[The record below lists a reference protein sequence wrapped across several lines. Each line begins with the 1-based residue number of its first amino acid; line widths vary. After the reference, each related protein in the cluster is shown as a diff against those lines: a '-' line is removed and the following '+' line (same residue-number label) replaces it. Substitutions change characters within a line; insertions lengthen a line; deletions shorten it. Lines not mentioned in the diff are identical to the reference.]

1 MVVSS
6 PTVRRRE
13 LGALLRGLRADAGL
27 TVEQVAESL
36 LCSPS
41 KISRLET
48 GQRGASPRDIRDLC
62 DLYRVTDRGQ
72 RDHLAEL
79 ASEGRAQAWWQ
90 PFDLPY
96 ATYVGLEAEAAS
108 IRNFAPG
115 VFHGLLQTADYT
127 RAVHE
132 GGMPQLAPAVIEQRI
147 VVLRGRQAILTR
159 EDPPPPQ
166 LWAIV
171 DEAVLHRPV
180 GGPAVMA
187 AQLDHVMATC
197 DLPNVTVQVI
207 AYEAGAHPA
216 LNSTFTLLEFT
227 GPAPGVVHVEGL
239 VGQLYFERPPDVQ
252 RYQEVFDRLSGFALS
267 EQRSVDLIAKIRAEF
282 SHH

>member
-1 MVVSS
+1 MAMSS

-13 LGALLRGLRADAGL
+13 LGALLRALRAESGL
-27 TVEQVAESL
+27 TVEQVADSL

-62 DLYRVTDRGQ
+62 DLYRVTDPGQ
-72 RDHLAEL
+72 RKHLADL

-115 VFHGLLQTADYT
+115 VFHGLLQIPSYT

-132 GGMPQLAPAVIEQRI
+132 RGMPQLAPAVIEQRI
-147 VVLRGRQAILTR
+147 EVLRGRQEILTR
-159 EDPPPPQ
+159 EDPPPPR

-187 AQLDHVMATC
+187 EQLGHVIEVC

-216 LNSTFTLLEFT
+216 LNSTFTLLDFA

-239 VGQLYFERPPDVQ
+239 VGQLYFERSQDVQ
-252 RYQEVFDRLSGFALS
+252 RYQEVFEWLSAIALD
-267 EQRSVDLIAKIRAEF
+267 EQRSVELMAKMRAEF